1 MDEEVAPLGDG
12 PSDDDVM
19 ANSSDEE
26 DDSSSVSSKGEAER
40 PEERRVKTGLMLLSF
55 LFAEFGVFL
64 TFDLSGQM
72 QERQKSKIRHIA
84 TEIMTSEGV

>member
-1 MDEEVAPLGDG
+1 MDEEVAPLDDG
-12 PSDDDVM
+12 HSDDDIL

-40 PEERRVKTGLMLLSF
+40 PEDSRVRRPINPSF
-55 LFAEFGVFL
+55 LLLHFWSCFVLF
-64 TFDLSGQM
+64 FCQM

-84 TEIMTSEGV
+84 TEIMTSEAV

>member
-1 MDEEVAPLGDG
+1 MAPLNDG
-12 PSDDDVM
+12 QSDDDIL

-26 DDSSSVSSKGEAER
+26 EDSSSLSSKGEAER
-40 PEERRVKTGLMLLSF
+40 PEESQVRANLIPLPF
-55 LFAEFGVFL
+55 FFAGFGVFL
-64 TFDLSGQM
+64 MFDLSCQM

>member
-1 MDEEVAPLGDG
+1 MDEEVAPLDDG
-12 PSDDDVM
+12 QSDDDIL

-26 DDSSSVSSKGEAER
+26 EDSSSVSSKGEAER
-40 PEERRVKTGLMLLSF
+40 PEESRVKADLIILSV
-55 LFAEFGVFL
+55 LFGELGVFL
-64 TFDLSGQM
+64 IFHLSCQM

>member
-1 MDEEVAPLGDG
+1 MARLDDG
-12 PSDDDVM
+12 PSDDDIL

-26 DDSSSVSSKGEAER
+26 EDSSSVSSKGEAER
-40 PEERRVKTGLMLLSF
+40 PEERRVNADLIVLSF

-64 TFDLSGQM
+64 MVDLRWQM

-84 TEIMTSEGV
+84 TEIMTSEGA